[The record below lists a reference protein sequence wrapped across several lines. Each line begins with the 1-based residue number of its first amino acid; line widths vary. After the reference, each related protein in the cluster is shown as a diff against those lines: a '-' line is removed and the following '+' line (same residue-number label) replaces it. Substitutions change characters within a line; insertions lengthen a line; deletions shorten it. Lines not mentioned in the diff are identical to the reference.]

1 MYHIIFFYVIF
12 SFGVGLLFRSPYRC
26 TIHNAMPDELKLEV
40 EIPVQLRY
48 NIFSRFFSPFL
59 SSFDPFTWFFF
70 IVVTLT
76 GYSILKFIFILLFF
90 FSCWC
95 DLWYFMVCNRLK
107 NIYKYNLWACVC
119 LVLVFSTS
127 YFFLNG
133 HFIFLVDDGAADEV
147 SECFKSPRDIDVYS
161 FSFLVYAHTVFLK
174 SSSICS
180 HNLFFY
186 SIFLFVILLQQV
198 WLAYEFFD

>member
-1 MYHIIFFYVIF
+1 MELGY
-12 SFGVGLLFRSPYRC
+12 SFVLLIAAPYTMQCLTSWNWRLRFLFNYA
-26 TIHNAMPDELKLEV
+26 TISFLV
-40 EIPVQLRY
+40 
-48 NIFSRFFSPFL
+48 FFSPFL

-76 GYSILKFIFILLFF
+76 GYSILKFIFILLFY

-133 HFIFLVDDGAADEV
+133 HFIFLVDAEAADEV

-180 HNLFFY
+180 
-186 SIFLFVILLQQV
+186 
-198 WLAYEFFD
+198 